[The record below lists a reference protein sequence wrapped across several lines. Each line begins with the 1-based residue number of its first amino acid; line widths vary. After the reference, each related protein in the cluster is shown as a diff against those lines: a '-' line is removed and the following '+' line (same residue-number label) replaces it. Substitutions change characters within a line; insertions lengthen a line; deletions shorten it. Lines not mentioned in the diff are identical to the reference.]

1 MCATVANVFISYR
14 REDAAGHAGRL
25 CDRLTARFGH
35 ARVFMDLQDIAPG
48 QDFAQSIDTTIAA
61 CECVVVVIGPRWLEI
76 LQKRA
81 PGGEDF
87 VQHEIAAALRR
98 AVTIIPVLV
107 GGARMPSAGQLP
119 AELLTLSYRNAF
131 EVRDERF
138 DEDAARLADAVSAHI
153 PAGAAGGALLQSS
166 RARVIA
172 AILAVAVLAGAV
184 AAWRTFSPAQ
194 ADTATA
200 PQSGAAA
207 FDGDWIAEMQK
218 QGQPPFRIRLTFVAA
233 GDTITGMV
241 RYPTGEGPI
250 LEPRLTG
257 DVLAFHTSHV
267 PQFESTPAIIRFHA
281 QAGTGEIRLTATDD
295 FGVSTGVATRSAPT
309 P

>member
-1 MCATVANVFISYR
+1 MANVFISYR

-48 QDFAQSIDTTIAA
+48 QDFAQSIDDTIAA
-61 CECVVVVIGPRWLEI
+61 CQCVVVVIGPRWLEN
-76 LQKRA
+76 LQQRA

-98 AVTIIPVLV
+98 SVTIIPVLV

-119 AELLTLSYRNAF
+119 AELAALGHRNAL

-138 DEDAARLADAVSAHI
+138 DEDAARLADAVGAHVPSGATSAG
-153 PAGAAGGALLQSS
+153 PLQSL
-166 RARVIA
+166 RARIIA
-172 AILAVAVLAGAV
+172 ATLVVAVLAGAV
-184 AAWRTFSPAQ
+184 AAWRGFSIS
-194 ADTATA
+194 TA
-200 PQSGAAA
+200 PADNATVPESTVAA

-218 QGQPPFRIRLTFVAA
+218 EGQPPFRIRLTFVTA

-257 DVLAFHTSHV
+257 DVLTFQTSHV
-267 PQFESTPAIIRFHA
+267 PQFESAPAIIRFQA
-281 QAGTGEIRLTATDD
+281 QANAGEIRLTATDD
-295 FGVSTGVATRSAPT
+295 FGISTGVATRRPPT